1 MVQNDALAVA
11 RAYFSAI
18 NETRLE
24 DLAKLFTEDAQLS
37 FPQLDPIQGRKA
49 IRDFYQ
55 NVLQFYPERKDVVTR
70 YFISD
75 SGDVAAEIQ
84 FQGKTATG
92 RSVIFEAVDLFRVHG
107 GQIPELKIFYD
118 SAKVT
123 EMIGEL
129 PK

>member
-11 RAYFSAI
+11 RAYFAAI

-24 DLAKLFTEDAQLS
+24 DLAKLFTEDARLS

-70 YFISD
+70 YFIND
-75 SGDVAAEIQ
+75 FGDVAAEIH

-92 RSVIFEAVDLFRVHG
+92 RSVIFEAVDLFRVHE
-107 GQIPELKIFYD
+107 GQISELKIFYD

>member
-11 RAYFSAI
+11 RAYFAAI

-24 DLAKLFTEDAQLS
+24 DLAKLFTEDARLS

-75 SGDVAAEIQ
+75 SGDVAAEIY

-92 RSVIFEAVDLFRVHG
+92 RSVIFEAVDLFRVHE
-107 GQIPELKIFYD
+107 GQISELKIFYD